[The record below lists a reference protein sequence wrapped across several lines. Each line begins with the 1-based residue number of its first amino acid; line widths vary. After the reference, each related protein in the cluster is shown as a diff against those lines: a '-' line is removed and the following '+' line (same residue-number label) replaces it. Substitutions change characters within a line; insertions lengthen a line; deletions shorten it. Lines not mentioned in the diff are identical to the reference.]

1 MQCKAW
7 MGGLTIHC
15 HQQRALIGPKISKLF
30 ILKCS
35 SRTWMSQMHCQT
47 AKSLDPKILIFI
59 KLFSLKCSSRI
70 WVSQMHWG
78 AAKILNWSKNINIDE
93 TFHFEMFKSLNSS
106 NALARSREPKLNKK
120 YQYSLNIPFQ
130 NVQEFEFLKC
140 IGGSKRK
147 SRLKSLV
154 NISCLRTGA

>member
-1 MQCKAW
+1 

-15 HQQRALIGPKISKLF
+15 HQHRVLIVPKISILF

-35 SRTWMSQMHCQT
+35 LRTWMSQMHWQT
-47 AKSLDPKILIFI
+47 LPWSKNINIYS
-59 KLFSLKCSSRI
+59 SLKCSSRN
-70 WVSQMHWG
+70 WVYQMHWG

-93 TFHFEMFKSLNSS
+93 TFHFKMFKSFNSS

-120 YQYSLNIPFQ
+120 YQYSLNIPFW

-140 IGGSKRK
+140 MGGSKRK